1 MDNQQSLNHNCIDSI
16 SDTLQRLRDAKPDDR
31 SELARRYAVTITEL
45 EKVYA
50 YFLAWVI
57 EGDNG

>member
-1 MDNQQSLNHNCIDSI
+1 MNQEQLNHNCIDSLLE
-16 SDTLQRLRDAKPDDR
+16 TLQKLRDAKPDER
-31 SELARRYAVTITEL
+31 TELARRYAVTITEM

-57 EGDNG
+57 EGSNQ

>member
-1 MDNQQSLNHNCIDSI
+1 MNQNELNHNCIDSI
-16 SDTLQRLRDAKPDDR
+16 GDTLQKLRDAKPDER
-31 SELARRYAVTITEL
+31 NELSRRYAVTITEM

-57 EGDNG
+57 EGDNQ

>member
-1 MDNQQSLNHNCIDSI
+1 MNQEQLNHNCIDSLL
-16 SDTLQRLRDAKPDDR
+16 DTLQKLRDAKPDER
-31 SELARRYAVTITEL
+31 TELARRYAVTITEM

-57 EGDNG
+57 EGER